1 MRPATLGGAPV
12 GGSEGQ
18 QLVTFSYSASVP
30 RTPAYQGTEVTAPEP
45 VFRRLANT
53 VEVGIDYEGTPGVVA
68 VDAELS
74 TDSGWRWTL
83 PLAEAQD
90 VPDGR
95 YEGIVT
101 LELDA
106 LERRAAA
113 GARAAGIP
121 MSPVSV
127 VVSPVVTSGAG
138 EFRPSLPFRLT
149 PESLTLVNPEQGLT
163 IQEGASSVTPA
174 WSNSFTVLGM
184 TFGVWFVRI
193 LGLAAVL
200 LGLGVLLWLRMLPDS
215 DQRSRAAVSR
225 RRHSELIVPVTQVDL
240 ARGPL
245 VEVPDL
251 DELARIAK
259 RYALLILHW
268 SDAAADVYFVHDETA
283 TYRCYVPKVPRV
295 PTRSEDGEGVA
306 RS

>member
-1 MRPATLGGAPV
+1 
-12 GGSEGQ
+12 
-18 QLVTFSYSASVP
+18 
-30 RTPAYQGTEVTAPEP
+30 
-45 VFRRLANT
+45 
-53 VEVGIDYEGTPGVVA
+53 
-68 VDAELS
+68 
-74 TDSGWRWTL
+74 
-83 PLAEAQD
+83 
-90 VPDGR
+90 
-95 YEGIVT
+95 
-101 LELDA
+101 
-106 LERRAAA
+106 
-113 GARAAGIP
+113 

-127 VVSPVVTSGAG
+127 VVAPVVTSGAG
-138 EFRPSLPFRLT
+138 EFRPSLPLRLT
-149 PESLTLVNPEQGLT
+149 SESLALENPDQDLSV
-163 IQEGASSVTPA
+163 QEGTSPVTPA
-174 WSNSFTVLGM
+174 SSNSFTLLGM

-200 LGLGVLLWLRMLPDS
+200 FGLGVLLWLRMLPDS

-225 RRHSELIVPVTQVDL
+225 RRHSELIVPLTQVDL

-295 PTRSEDGEGVA
+295 PTRTEDGEGVA